1 MGAPH
6 SSDSGPFG
14 PPSSRPPSPPSR
26 PNRIYPIAL
35 WIDRVL
41 GSTLCA
47 LLLASKKI
55 LGRRRE
61 APPPD
66 DVRKVLLLK
75 MWGMGSIV
83 LASPLFESIRERYPR
98 ARIDFLS
105 LNENREIVEMYPAI
119 DRALSLDLRGGIVP
133 FLFST
138 LKTIHS
144 IRRERYDLLL
154 DLEFF
159 TRFSAIFSYLVNPR
173 RSHGFSAKGKWR
185 GRLHDVEVPFNAY
198 NHVTLNFLDLLRG
211 NPMDPVEPAAVTA
224 ADALPRLSATE
235 TAWKGCREQLVAS
248 GSWRQEDR
256 TVVVN
261 PNAGDMALER
271 RWPRK
276 QVAELLGR
284 LGRRQNLNVVVIG
297 SQAERE
303 YVASV
308 VAAVE
313 DGARIVDLAG
323 RIDIAQLV
331 ALLTHAAVVVTND
344 SGPLHLASAAGAS
357 TVALF
362 GPETPTL
369 YGPLRSRS
377 GQRHEVHYRRLACS
391 PCMFVHDNKV
401 LSCWFAQAQCM
412 TGISP
417 ADVEASVDAL
427 LEASQRDS
435 GRTPE
440 LRAIDS

>member
-1 MGAPH
+1 MCVPGASHADAGAGRPVG
-6 SSDSGPFG
+6 SG
-14 PPSSRPPSPPSR
+14 RPSR

-35 WIDRVL
+35 WIDRYL
-41 GSTLCA
+41 GSTVCA

-55 LGRRRE
+55 FGGSRR
-61 APPPD
+61 APATEE
-66 DVRKVLLLK
+66 VRKVLLLK

-83 LASPLFESIRERYPR
+83 LVSPLFEIIRERYPR

-105 LNENREIVEMYPAI
+105 LHENREIIEMYPAI
-119 DRALSLDLRGGIVP
+119 DRAHTLDLRHGVVP

-138 LKTIHS
+138 LKTIRS

-159 TRFSAIFSYLVNPR
+159 TRFSAIFSYLANPR

-198 NHVTLNFLDLLRG
+198 NHVALNFLDLMRG
-211 NPMDPVEPAAVTA
+211 DPMDPVASDVVTA
-224 ADALPRLSATE
+224 PDALPRLSVTE
-235 TAWKGCREQLVAS
+235 LAWNGCREQLAAS
-248 GSWRQEDR
+248 GSWRAEDP

-271 RWPRK
+271 RWPRE
-276 QVAELLGR
+276 QVAELLR
-284 LGRRQNLNVVVIG
+284 CLGRRENLNVVVIG
-297 SQAERE
+297 SPAERK
-303 YVASV
+303 YVESV
-308 VAAVE
+308 VAAAEV
-313 DGARIVDLAG
+313 GTRIANLAG

-331 ALLTHAAVVVTND
+331 ALLAHATVVVTND
-344 SGPLHLASAAGAS
+344 SGPLHLAAAAGAS

-362 GPETPTL
+362 GPETPIL
-369 YGPLRSRS
+369 YGPLRSRA
-377 GQRHEVHYRRLACS
+377 GQRHEVHYRKLACS

-412 TGISP
+412 TGIRP
-417 ADVEASVDAL
+417 ADVLVSVDAL
-427 LEASQRDS
+427 LEASPGDS
-435 GRTPE
+435 DRSPKHH
-440 LRAIDS
+440 AIDC